1 MKGFRMK
8 LFNFFLIFLAVFA
21 LIFACGKNDETATA
35 EQNSEAQQTET
46 AYKNS
51 EAQQTETAE
60 LIVDSRDEKGWYH
73 DWNQG
78 MAAAKKEKKPVLVDF
93 YADWCKWCDVMDEK
107 TFSNPEIQKIFDEDW
122 ITIRI
127 DTQDTKTTGTF
138 KDKTMTFRQMAGAFG
153 VTGLPSY
160 VFIDKKSEPVTVI
173 PGYIPKE
180 KFSKILDYMKNE
192 LYLDKVDFQEYVE
205 SNS

>member
-1 MKGFRMK
+1 MRKY
-8 LFNFFLIFLAVFA
+8 LYYTILLIFL
-21 LIFACGKNDETATA
+21 LLSHACSKGDETSGNLPDPPEQTAGIERIAQLNNPVNPIKEAT
-35 EQNSEAQQTET
+35 
-46 AYKNS
+46 
-51 EAQQTETAE
+51 
-60 LIVDSRDEKGWYH
+60 VRDENGWYH